1 MPSLPGRHLLPL
13 MLVMFLIGGAE
24 VVAGPMMAPMGDS
37 FGVPAARI
45 AWLPASYALVYA
57 AMAPLLGPLSDR
69 LGRKA
74 LLLPALVGFGAAN
87 AGIALAPAFAVA
99 LPCAALAGL
108 SAAAMAPNAVAIV
121 ADTVDAP
128 RQPAVMGRILAGLT
142 VSFVLTPAGAALVA
156 ARLDWRVAYAAMA
169 VGALLA
175 AAAVATMPLKRP
187 EARPRVGIA
196 VSIGA
201 AFRQAGATPRLAATF
216 LWLGVSIGVI
226 TVMAEILRRRY
237 GLSIEALGLALGL
250 FGLVTIAGNL
260 LIPAAVRRLGSPSR
274 AVLAG
279 IAGTLAGI
287 LVLGVLPPLPAPL
300 AVAAAALWAL
310 GYGVAGPTHQAVLAG
325 MAASLRGTTVALT
338 ASLVNLGIVVV
349 AFGAGRFFDTLGI
362 EATIGAAAAG
372 VAAGFAVLLAA
383 ERRPAAI

>member
-1 MPSLPGRHLLPL
+1 MTSLPGRRLLPL

-57 AMAPLLGPLSDR
+57 VLAPLLGPLSDR

-74 LLLPALVGFGAAN
+74 LLLPALVGFGVAN
-87 AGIALAPAFAVA
+87 AGIALAPVFAVA

-128 RQPAVMGRILAGLT
+128 RQPAAMGRILAGLT

-156 ARLDWRVAYAAMA
+156 ARLDWRVAYVAMA

-175 AAAVATMPLKRP
+175 AVATMPLQRP
-187 EARPRVGIA
+187 EARPRAGVA

-237 GLSIEALGLALGL
+237 GLSTEALGLALGL

-287 LVLGVLPPLPAPL
+287 LVLGVLPTLPAPL
-300 AVAAAALWAL
+300 AVAAGALWAL

-362 EATIGAAAAG
+362 EATIGVAAAG
-372 VAAGFAVLLAA
+372 VAAGFAVLLAT
-383 ERRPAAI
+383 ERRQAAI

>member
-128 RQPAVMGRILAGLT
+128 RQPAAMGRILAGLT

-175 AAAVATMPLKRP
+175 AAAVATMPLPRP
-187 EARPRVGIA
+187 EARPRVGVA
-196 VSIGA
+196 VSIAA
-201 AFRQAGATPRLAATF
+201 AFRQAGAAPRLAATF

-372 VAAGFAVLLAA
+372 VAAGLTVLLAA